1 MVERDLAK
9 VEVVGSSPIA
19 RSIRDLKGKK
29 PIFAGVAQLVE
40 RDLAKVEVVGSS
52 PIARSIKNA
61 PRFEERFLFHRKV
74 ALPINPKLEKTKL

>member
-52 PIARSIKNA
+52 PIARSIEKRSQVGA
-61 PRFEERFLFHRKV
+61 FFVLQEGGV
-74 ALPINPKLEKTKL
+74 AHQSEV

>member
-19 RSIRDLKGKK
+19 RSIRELKGKK

-61 PRFEERFLFHRKV
+61 PKWERFLFYRKV